1 MNAATTHEVDD
12 PRLAELLDDYL
23 SQLHAG
29 RRPDRAALLR
39 EHPELAGPL
48 KCLEA
53 LEGLVPV
60 AADDF
65 VTLPDPFDSR
75 LPRDFGRYELM
86 AEIGRGGMGVVYKA
100 RQKAVDRIVAMKM
113 ILATHLASPEH
124 IRRFQVE
131 AWAAAHVRHSN
142 ITQIYDVGQHYG
154 QHFFTL
160 EYIEGESLAQR
171 IVRRDLPGLSF
182 EAAARLITV
191 VARAVDHLH
200 AHNIVHRDLKPSNIL
215 LDRDEQPY
223 VTDFGLAK
231 VFVPGSEATATGVIA
246 GTPSYMAPE
255 QASGRSAEVGPP
267 ADIYS
272 LGAILYELL
281 TGEPPFKQESPL
293 DTLLDIIGRE
303 PRYPRQV
310 NPRVPRGLE
319 LICLKCLAKS
329 PEQRYASAAA
339 LADDLERFVRAE
351 PLAARPP
358 DMLQQVAQW
367 GRRRPALACRLA
379 ILAVFYLVELRN
391 YHYGVVNWAF
401 HWEMTALVA
410 TWVAVSAVCEWFVER
425 PRATFAARFVW
436 GGLDQLIFLVMLL
449 FVADGATSGLV
460 AAYPLLIAGSAL
472 WFHVRFVSFMT
483 ALSLLSYGI
492 LVLDFYLLR
501 TDLQKQFDAGF
512 TRHVLFAVS
521 LVVLG
526 AIVSSLVNRLRMLSK
541 FYGRQLP

>member
-1 MNAATTHEVDD
+1 MNAADAADD
-12 PRLAELLDDYL
+12 PQLAEILDNYL

-39 EHPELAGPL
+39 EHPQLSGPL

-53 LEGLVPV
+53 LDGLVPE
-60 AADDF
+60 AADDDLAELPE
-65 VTLPDPFDSR
+65 TLNVG
-75 LPRDFGRYELM
+75 LPRDFGPYELM

-100 RQKAVDRIVAMKM
+100 RQKALDRVVAMKM

-142 ITQIYDVGQHYG
+142 ITQIFDVGQHHG

-160 EYIEGESLAQR
+160 EYVEGESLAQR
-171 IVRRDLPGLSF
+171 IARGPLSF
-182 EAAARLITV
+182 ESAARLITT

-200 AHNIVHRDLKPSNIL
+200 ANNIVHRDLKPSNIL
-215 LDRDEQPY
+215 LDRGEQPY

-281 TGEPPFKQESPL
+281 TGEPPFKQVSPL

-310 NPRVPRGLE
+310 NPKVPRGLE

-329 PEQRYASAAA
+329 PDQRYASAAA
-339 LADDLERFVRAE
+339 LADDLERFVQNE
-351 PLAARPP
+351 PLAVQPP
-358 DMLQQVAQW
+358 DFLQKASQW
-367 GRRRPALACRLA
+367 IRRHPALASRLGALA
-379 ILAVFYLVELRN
+379 IFYLVELGN
-391 YHYGVVNWAF
+391 YHFGVKGVDWAF
-401 HWEMTALVA
+401 HVKMTALA
-410 TWVAVSAVCEWFVER
+410 LSWAAVSIVCDFLMER
-425 PRATFAARFVW
+425 PGFSYSARYVW
-436 GGLDQLIFLVMLL
+436 GVLDSLMLWTAL
-449 FVADGATSGLV
+449 FFVADGVTSSLVVGYPLLV
-460 AAYPLLIAGSAL
+460 AASAL
-472 WFHVRFVSFMT
+472 WYHVRFVSFMT
-483 ALSLLSYGI
+483 VLSLISYGV
-492 LVLDFYLLR
+492 LVWDFYFRR
-501 TDLQKQFDAGF
+501 TQLQERFDIGY
-512 TRHVLFAVS
+512 TRHIFFAIS

>member
-1 MNAATTHEVDD
+1 MNAADANAAED
-12 PRLAELLDDYL
+12 PQLAELLDDYL

-29 RRPDRAALLR
+29 RRPDRAALLGQ
-39 EHPELAGPL
+39 HPELSGPL

-53 LEGLVPV
+53 LDGLVP
-60 AADDF
+60 ASLDEDFADAEPPE
-65 VTLPDPFDSR
+65 TLNVS
-75 LPRDFGRYELM
+75 LPRDFGPYELM

-100 RQKAVDRIVAMKM
+100 RQKALDRVVAMKM

-124 IRRFQVE
+124 IRRFQIE
-131 AWAAAHVRHSN
+131 AHAGAHVRHSN
-142 ITQIYDVGQHYG
+142 ITQIYDVGQHHG
-154 QHFFTL
+154 QHFFTM
-160 EYIEGESLAQR
+160 EYVEGESLAQR
-171 IVRRDLPGLSF
+171 IARDPLSF
-182 EAAARLITV
+182 ESAARMITV
-191 VARAVDHLH
+191 VARAVEHLH
-200 AHNIVHRDLKPSNIL
+200 AHGIVHRDLKPSNIL
-215 LDRDEQPY
+215 LDSNGQPY

-231 VFVPGSEATATGVIA
+231 VFVAGSEATATGVIA

-255 QASGRSAEVGPP
+255 QASGRNAEVGPA

-310 NPRVPRGLE
+310 NPKVPRGLE

-329 PEQRYASAAA
+329 PDQRYASAAA
-339 LADDLERFVRAE
+339 LADDLERYVRQE
-351 PLAARPP
+351 PLAVRPP
-358 DMLQQVAQW
+358 GVYQRVEQW
-367 GRRRPALACRLA
+367 ARRRPALASRLTVFT
-379 ILAVFYLVELRN
+379 VFYLVELRN
-391 YHYGVVNWAF
+391 YFYGVVDWTF
-401 HWEMTALVA
+401 HWQMSGLVA

-425 PRATFAARFVW
+425 PRATLTPRFIW

-449 FVADGATSGLV
+449 KVADGATSGLV

-483 ALSLLSYGI
+483 ACSLVSYGI
-492 LVLDFYLLR
+492 LVLDFYYRR
-501 TDLQKQFDAGF
+501 TELQGKFDTGF